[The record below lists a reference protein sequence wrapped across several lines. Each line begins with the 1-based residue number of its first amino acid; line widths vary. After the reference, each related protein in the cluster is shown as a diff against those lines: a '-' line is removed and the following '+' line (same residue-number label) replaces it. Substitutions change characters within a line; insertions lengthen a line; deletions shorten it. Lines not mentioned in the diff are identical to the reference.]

1 MMPLQIEVFIKCMSP
16 LVGLFKSVCQSP
28 DFHFTKPAFGLPIV
42 CLSLHAFITWFSA
55 SRKLLIAFV
64 LIGGNC
70 SSYCSIVVSIQTS
83 ILSKERLKNLL
94 VILIIHPQHYKWKS
108 KWSLGCQGSDVAC
121 QINKGRAKEKRVCE
135 WVMKK
140 VHVHKHEPFVC
151 RSACVRMSIACECA
165 HPWNRSLSTNACM
178 FIYMSKRRRTRLDRC
193 YFWLYDYLLEA

>member
-1 MMPLQIEVFIKCMSP
+1 MMPLQIEVFIECMLP
-16 LVGLFKSVCQSP
+16 LVGLFKSVCHSP

-55 SRKLLIAFV
+55 SRKLLVEGIVAV
-64 LIGGNC
+64 IRL
-70 SSYCSIVVSIQTS
+70 IVVSIQTS
-83 ILSKERLKNLL
+83 MLSKERLKNLL

-135 WVMKK
+135 WVIKK

-165 HPWNRSLSTNACM
+165 HAWNRSLSTNACM
-178 FIYMSKRRRTRLDRC
+178 LIYMSKRRRTRLDRC
-193 YFWLYDYLLEA
+193 YFWLYDYLLGA